1 MDAVMLAGWLTGATA
16 EVVVLLEIDGEGE
29 KRGGCAPGS
38 VVTAGEMT
46 VSTLVMVRLSDSV
59 LVDVMEPREDQP
71 TVSATVVLYSVK

>member
-1 MDAVMLAGWLTGATA
+1 MLAGWLTGATA
-16 EVVVLLEIDGEGE
+16 EVVVLLGIDRWRREN
-29 KRGGCAPGS
+29 GGPGSAPGS

-46 VSTLVMVRLSDSV
+46 VLTLVMVRLSDSV